1 MGKAGCGKV
10 AGAAQNTWIFCQKKA
25 TMAAGPHSKPAMA
38 RRVRSGVVM
47 TRVGIYY
54 HPSFSRKSYLTV
66 GNRLRD
72 FPEALDDLLQL
83 PNVQLLQCPRVS
95 EDLILKVH
103 APEMLQGVARDRMC
117 STAYESVGGVVAAM
131 EALARQELE
140 RAFCF
145 IGAGGH
151 HAGYRTFWGACCFND
166 VVIALR
172 HVREISPLR
181 RFAIVDTDAHH
192 GDGTRQLVWDDPEV
206 LHLCFCGDD
215 YLSADGS
222 KRDVDVY
229 SLAGSSDPNR
239 EYLQAVRQYLPDVI
253 AFRPHLLVWYYG
265 FDTHRQDY
273 GSIGLTEA
281 VYLEI
286 CRLMIDTAAELQIPL
301 QVVLGGGSLASLAA
315 ATIPP
320 IIRALATR

>member
-1 MGKAGCGKV
+1 M
-10 AGAAQNTWIFCQKKA
+10 Q
-25 TMAAGPHSKPAMA
+25 
-38 RRVRSGVVM
+38 
-47 TRVGIYY
+47 RVGIYY

-72 FPEALDDLLQL
+72 FPEALDELLQL
-83 PNVQLLQCPRVS
+83 PNVQLFQSPRAS

-131 EALARQELE
+131 EALARGELD

-166 VVIALR
+166 VVIAL
-172 HVREISPLR
+172 HQVRDISPWR

-192 GDGTRQLVWDDPEV
+192 GDGTRQLVWNDPEV

-215 YLSADGS
+215 FESEDGS
-222 KRDVDVY
+222 KIDVDVY
-229 SLAGSSDPNR
+229 RLAGEVNPDHGYVAAVR
-239 EYLQAVRQYLPDVI
+239 EYLPRISTFQPQ
-253 AFRPHLLVWYYG
+253 LLVWYYG
-265 FDTHRQDY
+265 FDTHRLDY

-281 VYLEI
+281 AYLQI
-286 CRLMIDTAAELQIPL
+286 CDLMIETAAALQIPL
-301 QVVLGGGSLASLAA
+301 QVVLGGGSLASLAT
-315 ATIPP
+315 ATIPS
-320 IIRALATR
+320 IIRQLASR